1 MTNLLRTTAI
11 VVGLAAGTTLAHA
24 QVQAQPTPLPPPTQP
39 LPQAQPAPQSQSQ
52 RAQDA
57 PTSQPAQ
64 HPNREAEA
72 ERAQH
77 STSGKAGKE
86 EPGSHAPTDP
96 PDKTPV
102 LVDGRLTAPGS
113 PQQSDTVPSTVSPQ
127 NAADD
132 KLITTAY
139 TFKTMPNDQRQAIY
153 QALKDGPS
161 VGSVK
166 ADVGTELPVKVTL
179 QAIPEQLVRQVPRTK
194 GYHYAVSGN
203 RVLLVAP
210 ANRIVVAV
218 FHNDAGVTNGKG
230 DRVR

>member
-1 MTNLLRTTAI
+1 MTEFLRTTA
-11 VVGLAAGTTLAHA
+11 LALVLAGGTTLAHA
-24 QVQAQPTPLPPPTQP
+24 QNQPSPPSPKNQPNPQTP
-39 LPQAQPAPQSQSQ
+39 PQSQSQ

-57 PTSQPAQ
+57 PTSQSAQ

-72 ERAQH
+72 ERAQQ

-86 EPGSHAPTDP
+86 EPGSHAPTEP

-153 QALKDGPS
+153 QALKNGPS
-161 VGSVK
+161 VGTVK
-166 ADVGTELPVKVTL
+166 ADVGTELPVKVAL
-179 QAIPEQLVRQVPRTK
+179 QVIPEQLARQVPQTK

-218 FHNDAGVTNGKG
+218 FQVDAGVTTGKG